1 MHAHSI
7 AALKKAALLLPL
19 LLLCGCGGGGGGRP
33 QTPTDAIEILRQDG
47 LLFILEPNVPATPMG
62 DEMPFWFSVQNEGLK
77 ARTLELRPRGDQ
89 AGGRTCLG
97 TISCDDG
104 AGNSPVVY
112 ALSRYDS
119 VSKELQPGEEICLV
133 QFVWNQ
139 IRGDNGEAASP
150 GYYDLAIVLD
160 NLYVDGKKP
169 ANWPTFEV
177 RSERR
182 VNFQKSVPWVDPREL
197 LRAEGLVVSLGLE
210 KVIYQKGEQIPIWFE
225 VKNEGTQ
232 TRTLEA
238 RPMILGSL
246 PAGDGFG
253 RSKGGADMRGGELE
267 TCSGGFMYYTP
278 DGHDYVGAGGFVR
291 YDTVRMDVPPGETI
305 RFIEYVWDQ
314 VNWDGSPAQAG
325 YYDAYIRVCN
335 LYVDGRQLR
344 ETLSFEVDV
353 SAPIRIDE

>member
-1 MHAHSI
+1 MRARSI
-7 AALKKAALLLPL
+7 AALKKAALLLPI
-19 LLLCGCGGGGGGRP
+19 LLLCGCGGGGRP
-33 QTPTDAIEILRQDG
+33 ETPKDAIEILRQDG
-47 LLFILEPNVPATPMG
+47 LRFVLEPNVPATPMG
-62 DEMPFWFSVQNEGLK
+62 DELPFWFSVQNEGLK

-119 VSKELQPGEEICLV
+119 VSKELQPGEELCLV
-133 QFVWNQ
+133 QFDWNQ
-139 IRGDNGEAASP
+139 VRADNGEAATP
-150 GYYDLAIVLD
+150 GYYNLAIVLD

-177 RSERR
+177 HGARR
-182 VNFQKSVPWVDPREL
+182 VNLQKSVPWVDPREV
-197 LRAEGLVVSLGLE
+197 LRAEGLIVSLGLE

-225 VKNEGTQ
+225 VRNEGTQ

-238 RPMILGSL
+238 RPMVLGSSL
-246 PAGDGFG
+246 AGAGFG
-253 RSKGGADMRGGELE
+253 QSKSGMAMRGSELE

-278 DGHDYVGAGGFVR
+278 DGHDYVGAQGFVR
-291 YDTVRMDVPPGETI
+291 FDTFQMELRPGETI

-314 VNWDGSPAQAG
+314 VNWDGAPAQAG
-325 YYDAYIRVCN
+325 YYDAYMRVHN
-335 LYVDGRQLR
+335 LYVDGRHLSDA
-344 ETLSFEVDV
+344 LSFQVDV
-353 SAPIRIDE
+353 TAPIRIDE